1 MSTMNQPENLHSPT
15 SPTSPATPE
24 RAERPAPGADD
35 GNSNGDT
42 SVYVRRGRTP
52 TLAFWV
58 ALALAVPG
66 IVALF
71 SAPFLDFADLGG
83 VFTFVLLA
91 VLFVGLPLAAIAAVI
106 DSIRHRGPRRRD
118 R

>member
-1 MSTMNQPENLHSPT
+1 MNVPENPMNPVNPISPM
-15 SPTSPATPE
+15 SPDSPDGDE
-24 RAERPAPGADD
+24 GAGRSD
-35 GNSNGDT
+35 GDT

-58 ALALAVPG
+58 TLALAVPG
-66 IVALF
+66 VVALF

-106 DSIRHRGPRRRD
+106 DSVRHRGPRRRD

>member
-1 MSTMNQPENLHSPT
+1 VSTMNENEHPT
-15 SPTSPATPE
+15 SPQTPD
-24 RAERPAPGADD
+24 RAERPERSEGE
-35 GNSNGDT
+35 T
-42 SVYVRRGRTP
+42 SIYVRRGRTP
-52 TLAFWV
+52 TLSFWV
-58 ALALAVPG
+58 TLALAVPG
-66 IVALF
+66 LVALF

-106 DSIRHRGPRRRD
+106 DSVRHRGPRRRD

>member
-35 GNSNGDT
+35 GDT